1 MNEKQLSILKSAIS
15 HYGVNVQKV
24 TAMEEMAELTKE
36 ISKSIR
42 YGDINTENIAEEMAD
57 VEICLE
63 FLRLIYNN
71 AERVKEY
78 KSQKIDRL
86 AERIKGGAE

>member
-1 MNEKQLSILKSAIS
+1 MDEKHLSILKAAIS
-15 HYGVNVQKV
+15 HYSVTVAKV
-24 TAMEEMAELTKE
+24 ITMEEMAELTKE

-86 AERIKGGAE
+86 AERIKGGGR

>member
-1 MNEKQLSILKSAIS
+1 MNENHLSILKSAIC

-36 ISKSIR
+36 LSKSIR
-42 YGDINTENIAEEMAD
+42 YGDINAENIAEEMAD
-57 VEICLE
+57 AEICLE

-86 AERIKGGAE
+86 AERIKGGGI

>member
-1 MNEKQLSILKSAIS
+1 
-15 HYGVNVQKV
+15 
-24 TAMEEMAELTKE
+24 
-36 ISKSIR
+36 
-42 YGDINTENIAEEMAD
+42 MAD

-86 AERIKGGAE
+86 AERIKGGGR

>member
-15 HYGVNVQKV
+15 HYGVTVAKV
-24 TAMEEMAELTKE
+24 ITMEEMAELTKE

-86 AERIKGGAE
+86 AERIKGGGR